1 MTGELLVVRN
11 LKKYFTV
18 KEGLRKTRTLKA
30 VDDVSFTLE
39 RGRTLGLIGE
49 SGSGKTTLGKTVIR
63 LYTPTSGKILF
74 DGDDITFLPR
84 KELRRY
90 RKRMQI
96 VYQDPYSSLNPRMR
110 IKDVIGRPMKIHK
123 LVSSERELVDS
134 VKRLLEEVGLPSDVI
149 NRYPHE
155 LSGGQRQRVAI
166 ARALATEPD
175 LIVLDEPTSA
185 LDVSVQAQI
194 LDLLKR
200 IQRKRKTSY
209 IFISHDI
216 AVVNYM
222 SDYIA
227 VMYMGMVVESGPSED
242 LISNPLHPYTRMLIG
257 VIPRPDPRNRIE
269 VSSEDLGEPKLPL
282 DPPPICRY
290 HDRCKSRLPVCGA
303 RMPPEIRVRGDR
315 IVRCWLYSEKQET
328 RTTPPRR

>member
-1 MTGELLVVRN
+1 MTGELLIVRN

-39 RGRTLGLIGE
+39 RGKTLGLIGE

-123 LVSSERELVDS
+123 LVSSERELVDR
-134 VKRLLEEVGLPSDVI
+134 VKRLLEEVGLPSDAI

-290 HDRCKSRLPVCGA
+290 YDRCKSRLPVCSE
-303 RMPPEIRVRGDR
+303 RMPPEIRVHGDR
-315 IVRCWLYSEKQET
+315 VVRCWLYSGKPGNSVNPT
-328 RTTPPRR
+328 